1 MPTHCFR
8 STVAALAC
16 IFLYVQ
22 AIPASA
28 QTARDVKVSG
38 VGTRKCTEWQQWR
51 EARNGEAQA
60 TALEWAQG
68 FISGHNVY
76 SRGGANSIVAD
87 NKILLPLVD
96 SFCQRN
102 PDSPLFAAVVT
113 ADDVVHGKPSPD
125 MFLLA
130 ARLLGVPPRECLVFE
145 DAEPG
150 LQGAAAAGM
159 QVVHVPSRRA

>member
-1 MPTHCFR
+1 
-8 STVAALAC
+8 VAALAC

-102 PDSPLFAAVVT
+102 PDSPLFAAVVEIT
-113 ADDVVHGKPSPD
+113 QSLGG
-125 MFLLA
+125 
-130 ARLLGVPPRECLVFE
+130 ARINMAPRATPQNVP
-145 DAEPG
+145 
-150 LQGAAAAGM
+150 
-159 QVVHVPSRRA
+159 RANKNVKES